1 MSEYLTVAEVMRTL
15 KVSRTTAYGYI
26 RTGRLR
32 HFKVGHL
39 VRIRACDLKQ
49 FIEGKPSKNKSK

>member
-1 MSEYLTVAEVMRTL
+1 MSEYLTVKEVMRTL

-26 RTGRLR
+26 RTNRLK

-39 VRIRACDLKQ
+39 VRIRAIDLRH
-49 FIEGKPSKNKSK
+49 FIEGKPVQPQK